1 MRKRM
6 YRLDELMDITAV
18 AKALGQPVQNV
29 QNLRMRAINNK
40 IGTPVGKLGRVYTP
54 ADVAA
59 LQRLIDAQT
68 GPTTKT
74 LIKKARVLKLKEA
87 GLSHTEI
94 ARRMGVHP
102 SYIPKLLKLG

>member
-1 MRKRM
+1 MTRQKKFE
-6 YRLDELMDITAV
+6 LSELMDITTV
-18 AKALGQPVQNV
+18 AAKLGHPVPNI
-29 QNLRMRAINNK
+29 RMRAINNGV
-40 IGTPVGKLGRVYTP
+40 GTQVGKLGRVYTP

-102 SYIPKLLKLG
+102 SYIPKLLKLE